1 MAAHTG
7 KHPLILCMLHEYV
20 TDVSRNMAVENASER
35 QGFRRGTAIM
45 LYTAYLVDKSIVFIC
60 CIAFYLCQ
68 NELDASVVTALISV
82 IFSGF
87 LSYFDDNRIRT
98 ALTVGFSVLSC
109 FAPHLIFFMP
119 LIAYDMIFSKYEL
132 VNLLAVIPLLCF
144 FRTSSLLISA
154 VIIIMLSFSMFIRYR
169 TQSMIRLLDRYNSLS
184 HSAREMT
191 IKLKKQNTEILE
203 KQDYMLNLATL
214 NERNR
219 IAREIHDGVGHLLSS
234 AILQVGALLTICKEE
249 NIRENLQVLNS
260 TLTQAM
266 NNIRTSVHELYDE
279 SIDLNAEIRN
289 LVKQFNF
296 CEITYDYNIESNPG
310 KKLKYTFIF
319 IVKEALANII
329 KHSNATHASIIFRE
343 HPGLYQ
349 LIIRDNGKVK
359 SYSTDE
365 GMGIRNMADRV
376 ESLGGNINISTENG
390 FQIFISVPK
399 GRIED

>member
-1 MAAHTG
+1 
-7 KHPLILCMLHEYV
+7 
-20 TDVSRNMAVENASER
+20 
-35 QGFRRGTAIM
+35 
-45 LYTAYLVDKSIVFIC
+45 
-60 CIAFYLCQ
+60 
-68 NELDASVVTALISV
+68 
-82 IFSGF
+82 
-87 LSYFDDNRIRT
+87 
-98 ALTVGFSVLSC
+98 
-109 FAPHLIFFMP
+109 
-119 LIAYDMIFSKYEL
+119 
-132 VNLLAVIPLLCF
+132 
-144 FRTSSLLISA
+144 
-154 VIIIMLSFSMFIRYR
+154 MLSFSIFIRYR
-169 TQSMIRLLDRYNSLS
+169 TESLARLHDRYNNLS
-184 HSAREMT
+184 DSTREMA
-191 IKLKKQNTEILE
+191 IQLKKQNSDILE

-234 AILQVGALLTICKEE
+234 AILQVGALLTVCKEE
-249 NIRENLQVLNS
+249 STRDSLQMLNH

-279 SIDLNAEIRN
+279 SIDLNEQIWN
-289 LVKQFNF
+289 LVKQFTY
-296 CEITYDYNIESNPG
+296 CEINYDYNIDSNPG
-310 KKLKYTFIF
+310 RKLKYAFIF